1 MKLQTNIPFKR
12 EVNHQIDYTSK
23 IVLLG
28 SCFSK
33 NMGHKFK
40 YLKFISHQNP
50 YGILFHTKAIET
62 IIRNAVNQKKYS
74 QKDIFLLD
82 ERWHCFEAHSQ
93 LSSPS
98 KKHHI
103 QQLNDASELTNKSL
117 ANSTHVIITLG
128 TSWVYQLIE
137 SKKIVANCHKVPSQ
151 KFKKLILSVDD
162 IIESLHSILSMV
174 RKINPTVNFIFTV
187 SPIRHVKDGF
197 IENQQS
203 KSHLISAIHE
213 IIKSHEQTFYFPS
226 YEMMMD
232 ELRDYRFYEEDMIHP
247 NKTSINYIWDKFSEN
262 WFSDRAIEMM
272 KEISKIKRAQE
283 HKPFNATSEKHK
295 SFLTEI
301 KHKIESFNK
310 KYPEITF

>member
-1 MKLQTNIPFKR
+1 LKLQTNIPFKR

-40 YLKFISHQNP
+40 YLKFISDQNP
-50 YGILFHTKAIET
+50 FGILFHTKAIET

-74 QKDIFLLD
+74 QKDIFLLN

-98 KKHHI
+98 KKQHI

-197 IENQQS
+197 IEKQ
-203 KSHLISAIHE
+203 
-213 IIKSHEQTFYFPS
+213 
-226 YEMMMD
+226 
-232 ELRDYRFYEEDMIHP
+232 
-247 NKTSINYIWDKFSEN
+247 
-262 WFSDRAIEMM
+262 
-272 KEISKIKRAQE
+272 
-283 HKPFNATSEKHK
+283 
-295 SFLTEI
+295 
-301 KHKIESFNK
+301 
-310 KYPEITF
+310 

>member
-1 MKLQTNIPFKR
+1 
-12 EVNHQIDYTSK
+12 
-23 IVLLG
+23 
-28 SCFSK
+28 
-33 NMGHKFK
+33 MGHKFK
-40 YLKFISHQNP
+40 YLKFISDQNP
-50 YGILFHTKAIET
+50 FGILFHTKAIET

-74 QKDIFLLD
+74 QKDIFLLN
-82 ERWHCFEAHSQ
+82 ERLHCFEAHSQ

-98 KKHHI
+98 KKQHI

-213 IIKSHEQTFYFPS
+213 IIKSHKQTFSFPA
-226 YEMMMD
+226 M
-232 ELRDYRFYEEDMIHP
+232 R
-247 NKTSINYIWDKFSEN
+247 
-262 WFSDRAIEMM
+262 
-272 KEISKIKRAQE
+272 
-283 HKPFNATSEKHK
+283 
-295 SFLTEI
+295 
-301 KHKIESFNK
+301 
-310 KYPEITF
+310 

>member
-1 MKLQTNIPFKR
+1 LKLQTNIPFKR
-12 EVNHQIDYTSK
+12 EVNNQIDYTSK

-40 YLKFISHQNP
+40 YLKFISNQNP
-50 YGILFHTKAIET
+50 FGILFHTKAIET
-62 IIRNAVNQKKYS
+62 IIRNAVNQKIYS
-74 QKDIFLLD
+74 YKDTFLLN

-98 KKHHI
+98 KKQHI

-117 ANSTHVIITLG
+117 KNSTHIIITLG

-137 SKKIVANCHKVPSQ
+137 SKTIVANCHKVPSQ

-187 SPIRHVKDGF
+187 SPIRHIKDGF

-203 KSHLISAIHE
+203 KSHLITAIHE
-213 IIKSHEQTFYFPS
+213 IIKSHKNTFYFPS
-226 YEMMMD
+226 YELIMD

-247 NKTSINYIWDKFSEN
+247 NKTSIN
-262 WFSDRAIEMM
+262 
-272 KEISKIKRAQE
+272 
-283 HKPFNATSEKHK
+283 
-295 SFLTEI
+295 
-301 KHKIESFNK
+301 
-310 KYPEITF
+310 